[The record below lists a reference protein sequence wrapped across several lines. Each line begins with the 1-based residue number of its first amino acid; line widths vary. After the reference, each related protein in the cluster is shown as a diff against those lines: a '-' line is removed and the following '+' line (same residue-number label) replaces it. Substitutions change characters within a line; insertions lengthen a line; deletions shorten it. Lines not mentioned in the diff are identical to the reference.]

1 MNLDCDDKKEPPGV
15 PFSSGSYLVSLPG
28 GKEKNEEL
36 WLPI

>member
-1 MNLDCDDKKEPPGV
+1 MNAVFKQEPPGV
-15 PFSSGSYLVSLPG
+15 PLSSVCTLVSLPG